1 MGVQLTPF
9 APMCGR
15 PRTQSVINWSVVGRP
30 PVTIDV
36 YFITV
41 IVHITSTARRLRI
54 HLLLTVV
61 YSVCRADCS
70 PQLMN

>member
-1 MGVQLTPF
+1 MGVQLAPF
-9 APMCGR
+9 APMYGR

-61 YSVCRADCS
+61 YSVGYVVQTVVRS
-70 PQLMN
+70 S